1 MNYYNEIKNK
11 IIDNEVYSKVKD
23 YSKERHKVITY
34 FEIGELL
41 TEAGGK
47 YGDKIIDE
55 YSKKLVMEIGKKYN
69 RRTLFRMKQLY
80 NVFSNEKVSTLWTQ
94 LTWSHLRLLF
104 NLEIDSINYYIKII
118 IDKHL
123 SVREL
128 ELKIK
133 SNEYERLPVETK
145 NKLICDEN
153 IEVKDLVPNPIL
165 IKNKNNIAI
174 VSEKVLNH
182 LILEDIESF
191 MKELGNSFSFIGSE
205 YKIKI
210 GDRNHYIDLLLFNIK
225 YNCYVAIELKITE
238 FKVEYISQVQK
249 YMNYIDK
256 NIKEVSNN
264 STIGILICKRENK
277 FVVEYC
283 SDDRIA
289 CEKFLKMSLILKEI
303 ISENVPIRITI

>member
-1 MNYYNEIKNK
+1 M
-11 IIDNEVYSKVKD
+11 
-23 YSKERHKVITY
+23 
-34 FEIGELL
+34 
-41 TEAGGK
+41 
-47 YGDKIIDE
+47 
-55 YSKKLVMEIGKKYN
+55 
-69 RRTLFRMKQLY
+69 
-80 NVFSNEKVSTLWTQ
+80 STLWTQ

-128 ELKIK
+128 EVKIK

-153 IEVKDLVPNPIL
+153 IEVKDLVPNSIL

-225 YNCYVAIELKITE
+225 YNCYVVIELKITE

-289 CEKFLKMSLILKEI
+289 
-303 ISENVPIRITI
+303 IREYELV